1 MTLKFTD
8 VFTFCYRFAHL
19 ALQPDL
25 YPRGYSFDLEKVQQT
40 VLMSAGLRIYYLDD
54 GDCFP

>member
-40 VLMSAGLRIYYLDD
+40 VLMNAGLRIYYLDEKH
-54 GDCFP
+54 